1 MRTRI
6 LSICFS
12 FFPIYVAAQFPDAK
26 QLEGD
31 QQRIEAQRKALFDN
45 VHSDK
50 NVKNKMPQDTA
61 IEKERRRIEI
71 ERKAMFGDDNPLT
84 QNPQNSFPNIP
95 TPPVSNIDIETIAR
109 RYEKQAAARKSDDIF
124 IFASLTMPQA
134 SLKRL
139 IHQANKLGA
148 SVIFNGFKDNS
159 LKAMMMAVNALGENN
174 GNVVINP
181 KAFTQ
186 YKIKSVPTIVLA
198 KAEHIDQFDQE
209 GCALPEHF
217 VALAGDVSLDYA
229 LEDIARRS
237 PIFAHQANSYL
248 RQIRGR

>member
-1 MRTRI
+1 MRSII
-6 LSICFS
+6 LSIFLS
-12 FFPIYVAAQFPDAK
+12 LFPIYVTAQFPDVK
-26 QLEGD
+26 QLEGER
-31 QQRIEAQRKALFDN
+31 QRVESQRKVLFESAY
-45 VHSDK
+45 SDK
-50 NVKNKMPQDTA
+50 NVKNKMPQDAA
-61 IEKERRRIEI
+61 IEKERQRIEI
-71 ERKAMFGDDNPLT
+71 ERKAMFGDDNPLI

-124 IFASLTMPQA
+124 IFASFTMPQA

-159 LKAMMMAVNALGENN
+159 LKTMMMAVNALGENN

-186 YKIKSVPTIVLA
+186 YKIKLYRFKKNYVVL
-198 KAEHIDQFDQE
+198 
-209 GCALPEHF
+209 C
-217 VALAGDVSLDYA
+217 LA
-229 LEDIARRS
+229 I
-237 PIFAHQANSYL
+237 IFFSFF
-248 RQIRGR
+248 